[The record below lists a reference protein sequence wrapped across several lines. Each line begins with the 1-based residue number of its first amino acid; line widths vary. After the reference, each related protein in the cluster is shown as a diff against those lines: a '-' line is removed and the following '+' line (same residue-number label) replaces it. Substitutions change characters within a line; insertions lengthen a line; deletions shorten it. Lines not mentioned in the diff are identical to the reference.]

1 MTAQNPMPSAIAHI
15 CGGRACPH
23 LRGTVRF
30 FPRRGGTLVVAEI
43 CGLPVS
49 DTGFFAFHIHEGGN
63 CRGNGFPGTGGH
75 YNPEQAEHP
84 THAGDLPPLLSDNGR
99 AYSQVLT
106 GRFQVSDIVGRTVV
120 IHAGTDD
127 FTTQPSGNA
136 GRKIGCGV
144 VRRA

>member
-1 MTAQNPMPSAIAHI
+1 MMAQNPTPSAIAHI
-15 CGGRACPH
+15 SGGRACPR

-75 YNPEQAEHP
+75 YDPEQIIHP
-84 THAGDLPPLLSDNGR
+84 KHAGDLPPLLSDNGR

-120 IHAGTDD
+120 IHRGTDD
-127 FTTQPSGNA
+127 FMTQPSGNA
-136 GRKIGCGV
+136 GMKIGCGV
-144 VRRA
+144 IRWA

>member
-15 CGGRACPH
+15 CGGRACPG

-49 DTGFFAFHIHEGGN
+49 DTGFYALHIHEGGN
-63 CRGNGFPGTGGH
+63 CRGDGFPGTGGH
-75 YNPEQAEHP
+75 YNPKQAEHP
-84 THAGDLPPLLSDNGR
+84 NHAGDLPPLLSNNGR

-106 GRFQVSDIVGRTVV
+106 GRFRVRDIVGRTVV
-120 IHAGTDD
+120 VHTGTDD

-144 VRRA
+144 VRWA